1 MLRAWLRT
9 RWCVFFTG
17 PNFPVKGKFPF
28 KEFVLLFFTKAKV
41 RDSPNAPDLFFNFE
55 TQGGLELETGA
66 GTQSVYFRKLL
77 SSVEITDYK

>member
-9 RWCVFFTG
+9 RWWVFFTG
-17 PNFPVKGKFPF
+17 PNFPVEGKFPF

-55 TQGGLELETGA
+55 TQGGLELEMGA